1 MVYCSA
7 ACAES
12 GAAHHTAECGV
23 LAAVRARGDAR
34 LLSGVRGLRL
44 FLRLLHR
51 AAVGGVGVGLRFGF
65 GLGVGRVGVGIRG
78 GIRLGVQVS
87 VRVDPEPHPSP

>member
-12 GAAHHTAECGV
+12 GAADHAAECGV

-44 FLRLLHR
+44 FIRLLHR
-51 AAVGGVGVGLRFGF
+51 AAVRGVGVGLRFGF
-65 GLGVGRVGVGIRG
+65 GLGVGVGVGMGG
-78 GIRLGVQVS
+78 GIRVGVQVS
-87 VRVDPEPHPSP
+87 VRVDPEPHPRP